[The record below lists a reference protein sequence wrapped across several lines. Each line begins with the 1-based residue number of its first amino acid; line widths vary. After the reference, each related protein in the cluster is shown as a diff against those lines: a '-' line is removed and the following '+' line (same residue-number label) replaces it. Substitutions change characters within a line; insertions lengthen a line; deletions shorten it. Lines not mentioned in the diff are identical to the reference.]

1 MEAWENLC
9 VVNPALCDI
18 KAPARVL
25 GFRADRLMA
34 KLITIANDSLAI
46 AEQSSARALANVRE
60 PCGTIAVSEHGRN
73 LKIQQS
79 VYCLLRLRTGQD
91 VSSDDDVVQFEATT
105 IVIQP
110 RRRLTTR
117 SKCSRCWPA
126 VPYKLHLCQ
135 GYDICGSL
143 RR

>member
-1 MEAWENLC
+1 M
-9 VVNPALCDI
+9 
-18 KAPARVL
+18 
-25 GFRADRLMA
+25 LMA
-34 KLITIANDSLAI
+34 KSITIADDSLAI
-46 AEQSSARALANVRE
+46 AEQSSATAVPTFGSRAI
-60 PCGTIAVSEHGRN
+60 PIAVDEHGRN

-117 SKCSRCWPA
+117 SKVLEVLAS
-126 VPYKLHLCQ
+126 
-135 GYDICGSL
+135 GTI
-143 RR
+143 

>member
-1 MEAWENLC
+1 M
-9 VVNPALCDI
+9 
-18 KAPARVL
+18 
-25 GFRADRLMA
+25 LMA
-34 KLITIANDSLAI
+34 KSITIADDSLAI
-46 AEQSSARALANVRE
+46 AEQSSAPALQTFGSCAIPIGLNAFHLCKRLAVS
-60 PCGTIAVSEHGRN
+60 IAVNEHGRN

-117 SKCSRCWPA
+117 SKVLEVLAS
-126 VPYKLHLCQ
+126 
-135 GYDICGSL
+135 GTI
-143 RR
+143 